1 MHTLLLLFINKHLQ
15 QGLPIERVF
24 SEICIVGRYHDLVD
38 PCDILISHKTEY
50 ICSSFHK
57 SISKVVSTL
66 LLDRDC
72 LLDINYGV
80 HEFTPAVL
88 VVRVIALFQFSV
100 LSIYE
105 LCLAMLFLL
114 FTIFL
119 SFYIDL
125 LLLVTSWYSLNSF
138 YIQI

>member
-1 MHTLLLLFINKHLQ
+1 M
-15 QGLPIERVF
+15 
-24 SEICIVGRYHDLVD
+24 
-38 PCDILISHKTEY
+38 
-50 ICSSFHK
+50 
-57 SISKVVSTL
+57 
-66 LLDRDC
+66 DC
-72 LLDINYGV
+72 LLDINYGA
-80 HEFTPAVL
+80 HEFSPAVL

-125 LLLVTSWYSLNSF
+125 LLLVTSWYSLSPDRVKGLR
-138 YIQI
+138 QLLR